1 MSYNVNAVYHFA
13 SLGVAEGAG
22 QPGAGGAEESP
33 RALRGGR
40 DAEAHVTT
48 NTITHINN
56 DYIFITTIIIIIT
69 TIIITTIIIIII
81 DITIII
87 IIIIILIML
96 ITLLLLIGNY
106 YYHEARG
113 GRRGPEGS
121 LADKTNDS
129 ILQIVGLSGSET
141 PGVTIE
147 VTIFGIL
154 F

>member
-1 MSYNVNAVYHFA
+1 MYHFA

-69 TIIITTIIIIII
+69 TIIITTIIII
-81 DITIII
+81 DITI